1 MTITVANVDTTTDSF
16 GGWVTKTNIIADALT
31 NKAVTTNSNTA
42 TGNSAITGSWTANAV
57 YSNNFYGGTTAL
69 TANITFNSNAT
80 FIGARTKLG
89 LGANVQIDSGN
100 STFRVLTVN
109 SAASNTLVATK
120 LTFSDHSDVAVTT
133 ASNAQYLV
141 YSAANTTWYNKTGL
155 SDIAVST
162 VSNGQFLAYNSAN
175 TTWYNRT
182 GLVVYYANGDVA
194 FS

>member
-31 NKAVTTNSNTA
+31 NKVVTTNSNTA
-42 TGNSAITGSWTANAV
+42 TGNAAISGSWTANAV
-57 YSNNFYGGTTAL
+57 YSNNFYGGTAAL

-109 SAASNTLVATK
+109 SASSNTLVATK
-120 LTFSDHSDVAVTT
+120 LTFSDHSDIVISSPT
-133 ASNAQYLV
+133 
-141 YSAANTTWYNKTGL
+141 NTH
-155 SDIAVST
+155 V
-162 VSNGQFLAYNSAN
+162 LAYNSAN
-175 TTWYNRT
+175 TTWYNKI
-182 GLVVYYANGDVA
+182 GLVVYYANNDIA
-194 FS
+194 YP

>member
-1 MTITVANVDTTTDSF
+1 MTVTVANVDTTTDSF

-42 TGNSAITGSWTANAV
+42 TGNAAITGSWTANAV

-120 LTFSDHSDVAVTT
+120 LTFSDHSDIVI
-133 ASNAQYLV
+133 
-141 YSAANTTWYNKTGL
+141 SAPTNTH
-155 SDIAVST
+155 V
-162 VSNGQFLAYNSAN
+162 LAYNSAN
-175 TTWYNRT
+175 TTWYNKV
-182 GLVVYYANGDVA
+182 GLIVYYANNDIA
-194 FS
+194 YP